1 MVNKKDTVLSGIREI
16 ARRAKVSIATV
27 DRVLHKR
34 TGVSAKTKDRIN
46 KIIADLDY
54 QPNLM
59 ARRLASRKVTRLITL
74 IPKSSEESSFWAAPL
89 KGIEQAETEL
99 LQFGVNVVKVFFD
112 QDDIESFNKQTKY
125 ILKNKP
131 DGVLLAPSFLE
142 QAKPFLRQCK
152 NLKIPFVFINSDIPG
167 EESLCYIGPNLYKSG
182 YLAANLVSYLV
193 NKTDEILLV
202 HISKEIDN
210 HYHLLRKEEGFRAY
224 FKENHLS
231 IKIIKSDIRPKDNHS
246 VEREIGAILSGN
258 KNLKL
263 IFVTNSRV
271 SSVAGYLKK
280 SGRDILLIGYDYLSE
295 NIEFLNEGVIN
306 FLICQKPV
314 EQGYRGLMA
323 LYRHLVLKDSVEQ
336 QYFMPIDII
345 TKENYSFYRN

>member
-1 MVNKKDTVLSGIREI
+1 MTKKKDTELSGIREI
-16 ARRAKVSIATV
+16 ARRARVSIATV

-34 TGVSAKTKDRIN
+34 TGVSAKTRDKIN
-46 KIIADLDY
+46 KIITALDY

-59 ARRLASRKVTRLITL
+59 ARSLASGKVIRLTTL
-74 IPKSSEESSFWAAPL
+74 IPKSFEESSFWVAPL
-89 KGIEQAETEL
+89 TGIEQAETEL
-99 LQFGVNVVKVFFD
+99 RQFGVKVEKVFFD
-112 QDDIESFNKQTKY
+112 QDDIDSFIRQTQY

-142 QAKPFLRQCK
+142 QAKPFLAKCK
-152 NLKIPFVFINSDIPG
+152 ELKIPIVFINSDIPG
-167 EESLCYIGPNLYKSG
+167 EESLCYIGPDLYRSG

-193 NKTDEILLV
+193 NETDEILMV

-224 FKENHLS
+224 FEEHHLN
-231 IKIIKSDIRPKDNHS
+231 IKILRSDIRPKDYHS
-246 VEREIGAILSGN
+246 VEDEIETVITAN

-271 SSVAGYLKK
+271 SSVAACLKK
-280 SGRDILLIGYDYLSE
+280 SGKDILLIGYDFLKE

-323 LYRHLVLKDSVEQ
+323 LYQHLVLKVTVAR

-345 TKENYSFYRN
+345 TKENSFFYRN